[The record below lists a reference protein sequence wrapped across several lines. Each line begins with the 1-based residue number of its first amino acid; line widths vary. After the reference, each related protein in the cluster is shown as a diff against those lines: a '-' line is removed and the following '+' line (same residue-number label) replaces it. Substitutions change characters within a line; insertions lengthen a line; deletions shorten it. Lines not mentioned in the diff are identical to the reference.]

1 MVLWKNLRPTYL
13 GETDVMYNHNSL
25 AQTRQMRAGSY
36 TRPPLV

>member
-13 GETDVMYNHNSL
+13 GETDVMCDHNSL
-25 AQTRQMRAGSY
+25 AQTRQMRVGSY